1 MSRWLG
7 LSFLIGVCGACGGNA
22 DNGLFDPTANG
33 GSPDPAGSGG
43 SSNAS
48 GGTSGKGG
56 PTGGT
61 SGSGGPGSGGTNGS
75 AGTGSSSGGAA
86 SGGAASGGSG
96 HAGTAG
102 TPAGGTGNESCEELV
117 DAAYDALD
125 KARACDLSTDI
136 PHCVGFI
143 EDPCGCSV
151 AIEKPESQQ
160 ALAYAAALEQ
170 MEKRGCSIACL
181 AIVCYEPVGKVCHEN
196 GSC

>member
-22 DNGLFDPTANG
+22 DNGLFDPSANG
-33 GSPDPAGSGG
+33 GSADSGGSGG
-43 SSNAS
+43 NSNAS
-48 GGTSGKGG
+48 GGTNGKGG

-61 SGSGGPGSGGTNGS
+61 GGSGSGGTNAS

-86 SGGAASGGSG
+86 SAGAASGGTG
-96 HAGTAG
+96 HAGTGGAA
-102 TPAGGTGNESCEELV
+102 AGGTGNESCEELI
-117 DAAYDALD
+117 DAAYDALS
-125 KARACDLSTDI
+125 KARACDPSTDI

-151 AIEKPESQQ
+151 AIEQPESE
-160 ALAYAAALEQ
+160 AARVYAAALAQ
-170 MEKRGCSIACL
+170 MEKRSCTIACL
-181 AIVCYEPVGKVCHEN
+181 AIVCYEPVGNVCHEN